1 MSFFDRK
8 KKDNDDNYSDLNNP
22 SYQNPQPQSDQNSF
36 DQAQNQFNNAPGMG
50 MQYAPNGQDFN
61 NGMNGMNTNNNNNG
75 VNGNESMPNDNN
87 NNYFFDQNQPQANP
101 QAQPQNPQP
110 QQQDQSQVVQD
121 QQQPQQAPQQPVMD
135 NGDNDEW
142 KYTEQ
147 NLQSTLNQSADLK
160 AQLRSQLLADRSYCN
175 HVLRNTG
182 SDQTETRK
190 QATDRISSINAS
202 LKDWFGTDEMA
213 NEIYLDTDR
222 DYYVFSDDI
231 AANPDSLVTSMWQ
244 QLTKTLQ
251 EKGLLANT
259 ISVTYNDQVDQ
270 TWMNYQNAG
279 FVDGNS
285 FLLNMYN
292 ELQGRNS
299 NVTVAPA
306 EIPFDENYRVQHVS
320 DKVDKILNADDKLIM
335 EVSRSANHQL
345 QIIRHYKN
353 NNLLSR
359 DIFDVNG
366 VISATQFYDHRNAN
380 KVVRENFY
388 RQDGTL
394 VLIKSYTADEPYIQ
408 LFSEGN
414 VLISTFDSDE
424 ELIVWWIKNRA
435 LKQSEATIFIS
446 INSKYYKRIL
456 SLRDYG
462 YEVIPIV
469 MKQSENSEA
478 VSNLI
483 EGKDKVTA
491 VMAGSDQ
498 VNTYLNK
505 NSKNKLDITTLKEIE
520 TPIYK
525 Q

>member
-8 KKDNDDNYSDLNNP
+8 NKDNDDNYSGLNDS
-22 SYQNPQPQSDQNSF
+22 SYQNPQPDQNSF

-50 MQYAPNGQDFN
+50 TQFAPDDQNFN
-61 NGMNGMNTNNNNNG
+61 NTNNNNANNG
-75 VNGNESMPNDNN
+75 
-87 NNYFFDQNQPQANP
+87 NNYFFDQNQPQQPVQPQPQSQNQQP
-101 QAQPQNPQP
+101 QEQAQPQQSSQP
-110 QQQDQSQVVQD
+110 M
-121 QQQPQQAPQQPVMD
+121 MD
-135 NGDNDEW
+135 NGSDEW
-142 KYTEQ
+142 QYTEQ
-147 NLQSTLNQSADLK
+147 SLQSTLDQSSDLK

-175 HVLRNTG
+175 HILRNVG
-182 SDQTETRK
+182 SDQVDARK
-190 QATDRISSINAS
+190 QATDQISSINAS
-202 LKDWFGTDEMA
+202 LKQWFGTDEMA
-213 NEIYLDTDR
+213 NEVYLDNNR
-222 DYYVFSDDI
+222 EYYVFTDDI
-231 AANPDSLVTSMWQ
+231 AANPDTTVSSMWQ
-244 QLTKTLQ
+244 QITMTLSD
-251 EKGLLANT
+251 KGLLANA

-292 ELQGRNS
+292 ELQGRNT
-299 NVTVAPA
+299 NVPVTPA
-306 EIPFDENYRVQHVS
+306 EIPFDADYQVQHTS
-320 DKVDKILNADDKLIM
+320 DKVDKILDADDKLVM

-345 QIIRHYKN
+345 QIIRHYKSN
-353 NNLLSR
+353 SLLSR

-424 ELIVWWIKNRA
+424 ELIVWWMKNKA
-435 LKQSEATIFIS
+435 LKQTDATIFIS
-446 INSKYYKRIL
+446 VNSEYYKKML
-456 SLRDYG
+456 SLRDNG
-462 YEVIPIV
+462 IEVIPIV
-469 MKQSENSEA
+469 MKQSENADA
-478 VSNLI
+478 VSDLI
-483 EGKDKVTA
+483 EGKDKVAA
-491 VMAGSDQ
+491 VFVGSDQ

-505 NSKNKLDITTLKEIE
+505 SSKNKLDITTLKEID

>member
-22 SYQNPQPQSDQNSF
+22 SYQNQQPQPDQNSF

-50 MQYAPNGQDFN
+50 MQYAPNDQGFNN
-61 NGMNGMNTNNNNNG
+61 NGMNGMNTNNNG
-75 VNGNESMPNDNN
+75 VNGNENVANDNN
-87 NNYFFDQNQPQANP
+87 NNYFFDQNQPQSNP
-101 QAQPQNPQP
+101 NPQP
-110 QQQDQSQVVQD
+110 EP
-121 QQQPQQAPQQPVMD
+121 QPTQQAPQQSEQPQQPMMD
-135 NGDNDEW
+135 NGGDNEW
-142 KYTEQ
+142 QYTEQ
-147 NLQSTLNQSADLK
+147 NLQNTLDQSADLK
-160 AQLRSQLLADRSYCN
+160 SQLRSQLLADRSYCN
-175 HVLRNTG
+175 HVLRNTS
-182 SDQTETRK
+182 SDQIDERK
-190 QATDRISSINAS
+190 QATDRINSINAS

-213 NEIYLDTDR
+213 NEIYMDTDR

-279 FVDGNS
+279 FVDANA

-299 NVTVAPA
+299 NITVTPA

-353 NNLLSR
+353 NSLLSR

-394 VLIKSYTADEPYIQ
+394 VLIKSYTSEEPYIQ

-424 ELIVWWIKNRA
+424 ELIVWWLKNRA
-435 LKQSEATIFIS
+435 LKQSDATIFIS
-446 INSKYYKRIL
+446 INSEYYKKVL

-469 MKQSENSEA
+469 MKQSENSEV
-478 VSNLI
+478 VSSLLD
-483 EGKDKVTA
+483 GKDKVTA

-505 NSKNKLDITTLKEIE
+505 NAKNKLDITTLKEIE